1 MKTVHFIIA
10 AIMAGTFT
18 TMPAQITKE
27 QFKQRSEMMGLNRKL
42 QEIKVSKDT
51 RKQAKQLVKEG
62 WKVAPGGMSI
72 EKQLARA
79 ELLDNS
85 FEEDGVTQ
93 KYAKG
98 DATSTAESY
107 DAGKMQALELARLN
121 LVSSIETDITELA
134 ETNRSNKDISADNA
148 ASVIKVLRSS
158 KSFVSK
164 KLGQTNSVIEMYREL
179 PNGNVQVRVQTYY
192 SMDKAREIAKAV
204 VREELEKQGEEQLDR
219 LDDIFGK

>member
-1 MKTVHFIIA
+1 
-10 AIMAGTFT
+10 MAGTFT
-18 TMPAQITKE
+18 TMPAQITRE

-192 SMDKAREIAKAV
+192 SMDKAREIAKSV
-204 VREELEKQGEEQLDR
+204 VREELEKQGDGLQDQ

>member
-1 MKTVHFIIA
+1 
-10 AIMAGTFT
+10 
-18 TMPAQITKE
+18 MPAQITKE

-192 SMDKAREIAKAV
+192 SMDKAREIAKSV
-204 VREELEKQGEEQLDR
+204 VREELEKQGDGLQDQ

>member
-1 MKTVHFIIA
+1 
-10 AIMAGTFT
+10 
-18 TMPAQITKE
+18 MPAQITKE

-51 RKQAKQLVKEG
+51 RKQAKQLVKQG

-158 KSFVSK
+158 KSFV
-164 KLGQTNSVIEMYREL
+164 
-179 PNGNVQVRVQTYY
+179 
-192 SMDKAREIAKAV
+192 
-204 VREELEKQGEEQLDR
+204 
-219 LDDIFGK
+219 

>member
-1 MKTVHFIIA
+1 
-10 AIMAGTFT
+10 
-18 TMPAQITKE
+18 MPAQITRE

-192 SMDKAREIAKAV
+192 SMDKAREIAKSV
-204 VREELEKQGEEQLDR
+204 VREELEKQGDGLQDQ

>member
-1 MKTVHFIIA
+1 
-10 AIMAGTFT
+10 
-18 TMPAQITKE
+18 
-27 QFKQRSEMMGLNRKL
+27 
-42 QEIKVSKDT
+42 
-51 RKQAKQLVKEG
+51 
-62 WKVAPGGMSI
+62 MSI

-192 SMDKAREIAKAV
+192 SMDKAREIAKSV
-204 VREELEKQGEEQLDR
+204 VREELEKQGDGLQDQ

>member
-1 MKTVHFIIA
+1 
-10 AIMAGTFT
+10 
-18 TMPAQITKE
+18 MPAQITRE

-121 LVSSIETDITELA
+121 LVGSIETDITELA

-164 KLGQTNSVIEMYREL
+164 KLGQTNSVIEMYREQ

-192 SMDKAREIAKAV
+192 SMDKAREIAKSV
-204 VREELEKQGEEQLDR
+204 VREELEKQGDGLQDQ